1 MLEKPSG
8 PQQIAEEGEDEINHE
23 GPYLLIC
30 SVVVLGLSYSIW
42 HPLHPVFPVRSGELR
57 CAFLW
62 PCIGLRQN
70 PGYTLD
76 FRNEIAL
83 AIFVCGS
90 QVLKTSSF
98 STSPAQHCLRQTCRG
113 RRSSATV
120 YWKAWCCETKTQKAE
135 NSVCGSVLRRVRRAC
150 ALGDCEAHRET
161 CGGCE
166 MRREGTCQVA
176 EDGGEVI
183 KSRLLPPLSGGLCLS
198 GASLLLGMTST

>member
-62 PCIGLRQN
+62 PCIGLRHN

-98 STSPAQHCLRQTCRG
+98 STSPAQHCLRQTLAVEDVHQPQFTRKLDAAKP
-113 RRSSATV
+113 RPRKQRTQSV
-120 YWKAWCCETKTQKAE
+120 EVCCGGFAE
-135 NSVCGSVLRRVRRAC
+135 H
-150 ALGDCEAHRET
+150 ALRET
-161 CGGCE
+161 VRPTGRPVE
-166 MRREGTCQVA
+166 AV
-176 EDGGEVI
+176 
-183 KSRLLPPLSGGLCLS
+183 K
-198 GASLLLGMTST
+198 